1 MIAFYPNGT
10 ILNLL
15 HEKGDLME
23 TKLKILE
30 GRLTAYQLS
39 EALGIPIEMA
49 QNLLTH
55 EMAVEQ
61 LDETVKEKITVL
73 ESALFS

>member
-1 MIAFYPNGT
+1 
-10 ILNLL
+10 
-15 HEKGDLME
+15 ME

-49 QNLLTH
+49 QDLLTQ
-55 EMAVEQ
+55 EVAVEQ
-61 LDETVKEKITVL
+61 LDEAVKAKITVL

>member
-1 MIAFYPNGT
+1 MKI
-10 ILNLL
+10 
-15 HEKGDLME
+15 GDQME

-49 QNLLTH
+49 QDLLTQ
-55 EMAVEQ
+55 EVAVEQ
-61 LDETVKEKITVL
+61 LDEAVKAKITVL

>member
-1 MIAFYPNGT
+1 M
-10 ILNLL
+10 
-15 HEKGDLME
+15 
-23 TKLKILE
+23 KILE

-55 EMAVEQ
+55 EIAVEQ
-61 LDETVKEKITVL
+61 LDEAVKAKITVL
-73 ESALFS
+73 ERALFS